1 VALYTRESIERTKE
15 AVDMVELV
23 GARTDLRRVGARFTG
38 RCPFHE
44 ERTPSFSVS
53 AEHKLYHCFGCG
65 ESGDAIGF
73 VSATE
78 ALDFPGA
85 VEFLADRYGVELERE
100 DEDPRQEERRRR
112 RERLRALLERTTA
125 YYERYMWDSRE
136 AAIAREHLTAR
147 GLGEEVL
154 RRFRVGFA
162 PAVGDRVLAGALRDG
177 FTVEEATAAGLASAG
192 RGGPPGDRFR
202 DRITFP
208 LADARGRVL
217 GFGARAVR
225 EEQRP
230 KYLNTSENELYHKG
244 RQLFGIDHAR
254 APAARA
260 GRVVVVEGYTDV
272 LALSQAGLPEV
283 VAIMGT
289 ALTSEQLAELSR
301 TATTVL
307 LALDADR
314 AGREAMLRAARG
326 AAERGVELL
335 VVDMPEGRDP
345 AELVAADGVEAVS
358 SRLGGAM
365 TVPEFEVRRVLAD
378 ADLSSPRGRDRAL
391 TAVRPLVDATP
402 ERSAVRDELVRM
414 AADRLDV
421 PAEYVRAGAR
431 SGTPSSFPAGGGASR
446 PGSRTTASG
455 PGVPR
460 SEPGAARPESG
471 APRAYSGAVSA
482 DRAEGSDAAHAPNA
496 GTADAA
502 PRPAMRTV
510 LDLAGRAECA
520 FLAMCLA
527 EPSLGRSFLGRVED
541 EHFSSAALRHVRDH
555 LREHFEDPLAAP
567 SPDDPTVAALV
578 TEVAMRADA
587 EPFSAAALRLGFLQ
601 LDLRRVE
608 RQQRGAR
615 QARDYGR
622 QRELAA
628 ERDRVQRDFA
638 ELMGQTA

>member
-1 VALYTRESIERTKE
+1 MALYTRDSIERTKE

-23 GARTDLRRVGARFTG
+23 GARTDLRRVGARYTG

-100 DEDPRQEERRRR
+100 DEDPRQEERWRR
-112 RERLRALLERTTA
+112 RERLLTLLERATA
-125 YYERYMWDSRE
+125 YYERYLWDSRE
-136 AAIAREHLTAR
+136 AAIAREHLAGR

-162 PAVGDRVLAGALRDG
+162 PGTGDRVLAGALRDG
-177 FTVEEATAAGLASAG
+177 FTVEEATAAGLASTG
-192 RGGPPGDRFR
+192 RGGAPGDRFR

-272 LALSQAGLPEV
+272 LALSQAGLPEC

-289 ALTSEQLAELSR
+289 ALTPEQLAELSR

-314 AGREAMLRAARG
+314 AGRDAMLRVARG
-326 AAERGVELL
+326 AAERDVELL

-358 SRLGGAM
+358 SRLAGAM
-365 TVPEFEVRRVLAD
+365 TVPEFEVRGVLAD

-391 TAVRPLVDATP
+391 AAVRPLVEATP

-421 PAEYVRAGAR
+421 PVEYLRAGAR
-431 SGTPSSFPAGGGASR
+431 AGSSPGRSSAGGARRQAPSTAVPSPAS
-446 PGSRTTASG
+446 S
-455 PGVPR
+455 R
-460 SEPGAARPESG
+460 SEPGAPGGPAPGSPVESRPS
-471 APRAYSGAVSA
+471 P
-482 DRAEGSDAAHAPNA
+482 
-496 GTADAA
+496 TADAPGA
-502 PRPAMRTV
+502 PPRPAAHGA

-527 EPSLGRSFLGRVED
+527 EPSHGRSFLGRVED
-541 EHFSSAALRHVRDH
+541 DHFSSAALRGVRDH

-567 SPDDPTVAALV
+567 PEEDPTVAALV
-578 TEVAMRADA
+578 REVAMRADA
-587 EPFSAAALRLGFLQ
+587 EPFSEAALRLGFLQ

-615 QARDYGR
+615 QARDHAR